1 MVLHV
6 IEQVEKLIVIRSV
19 ARLAGE
25 LIHVRRPARSLDGG
39 DGHGLDLADA
49 VLPLFRRIVDDVA
62 LAECADLGKNGFFLL
77 EEHTTGFEIANLWDH
92 GTLHNRAALIVLD
105 VTHPA
110 RFLECDLFGETLLFE
125 VADGVIIGVGKEMLD
140 RRGGFD
146 VVFKMGHK
154 MRAVALNLLVRGD
167 GAKHYFSELSAIE
180 RAVRNATVRVSTVVF
195 ESPTDPYPT
204 TSRGFLTIAIE
215 RWVLSYTRRAM

>member
-6 IEQVEKLIVIRSV
+6 IEQVEELIVVRSV

-25 LIHVRRPARSLDGG
+25 LIHVRRPARSLDRR
-39 DGHGLDLADA
+39 DSHGIDLADA
-49 VLPLFRRIVDDVA
+49 VLPLLRWSVDDVA

-77 EEHTTGFEIANLWDH
+77 EEHTTGFEIPNLRDH
-92 GTLHNRAALIVLD
+92 GTLHDCAAFIILD
-105 VTHPA
+105 VPHPA
-110 RFLECDLFGETLLFE
+110 RFLKCDLFGETLLFE
-125 VADGVIIGVGKEMLD
+125 IADGVVIGVGKEMLD
-140 RRGGFD
+140 WRCGFD
-146 VVFKMGHK
+146 IVFEMGHE
-154 MRAVALNLLVRGD
+154 MRAVAFNLLVRGD

-180 RAVRNATVRVSTVVF
+180 RAVRDSTARVSAF
-195 ESPTDPYPT
+195 RFKSPRVPYPT